1 VQFVGSPSLMTT
13 TASSNSLNW
22 EALARLETHHRR
34 VAILEI
40 LALDGGRTL
49 SVNEIAQELQFTTSD
64 AYYHVS
70 RLAPGGLL
78 RLAFT
83 LPVRGTI
90 EHFYCLAGHSAD
102 DLFERL
108 GLPPGANRRR

>member
-1 VQFVGSPSLMTT
+1 MATVA
-13 TASSNSLNW
+13 ASNGVDW
-22 EALARLETHHRR
+22 EALARRETHPRR

-49 SVNEIAQELQFTTSD
+49 SVREIALELQFTTSD

-70 RLAPGGLL
+70 RLAPGLL

-83 LPVRGTI
+83 MQVRGCI
-90 EHFYCLAGHSAD
+90 EHFYCLAGHTAD

-108 GLPPGANRRR
+108 GLPQDRH

>member
-1 VQFVGSPSLMTT
+1 MA
-13 TASSNSLNW
+13 TAASTDDVNW
-22 EALARLETHHRR
+22 EALARFETHHRR

-40 LALDGGRTL
+40 MALDGGRTL
-49 SVNEIAQELQFTTSD
+49 SVSEIAYELQFTTSD

-70 RLAPGGLL
+70 RLALRGLL

-83 LPVRGTI
+83 MQVRGCI
-90 EHFYCLAGHSAD
+90 EHFYCLAGHTAD

-108 GLPPGANRRR
+108 DLPNGSD

>member
-1 VQFVGSPSLMTT
+1 MTR
-13 TASSNSLNW
+13 TAFSNGVDW

-40 LALDGGRTL
+40 LALDEGRTL

-70 RLAPGGLL
+70 RLTPGGLL

-90 EHFYCLAGHSAD
+90 EHFYCLADHSAD

-108 GLPPGANRRR
+108 GISKRANRH

>member
-1 VQFVGSPSLMTT
+1 MTT
-13 TASSNSLNW
+13 TASSNGVDW
-22 EALARLETHHRR
+22 EALARRETHHRR

-49 SVNEIAQELQFTTSD
+49 SVNEIAHELQFTTSD

-70 RLAPGGLL
+70 RLEPGGLL

-83 LPVRGTI
+83 MQVRGCI
-90 EHFYCLAGHSAD
+90 EHFYCLAGHTAD

-108 GLPPGANRRR
+108 DLPKGANRH